1 MAFVSASGYPRGEEW
16 AAAVG
21 EGQLAQRLLQVGDG
35 GCRGSACLGAGKVR
49 DREPNSSPHSCYSWE
64 CAGFMASGSSECTE
78 QPCMAC
84 AESNVPTHM
93 RS

>member
-49 DREPNSSPHSCYSWE
+49 DREPTQLGMCRIYGKW
-64 CAGFMASGSSECTE
+64 
-78 QPCMAC
+78 
-84 AESNVPTHM
+84 VL
-93 RS
+93 